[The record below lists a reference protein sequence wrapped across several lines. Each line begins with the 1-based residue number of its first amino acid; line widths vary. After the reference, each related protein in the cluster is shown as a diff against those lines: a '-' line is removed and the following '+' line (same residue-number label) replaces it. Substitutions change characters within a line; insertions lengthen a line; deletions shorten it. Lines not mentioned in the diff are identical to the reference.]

1 MVEAVVVAAAM
12 IIVVAVII
20 AAANPSPFMT
30 TVQPHEEETVE
41 LRVQQVGAH
50 CFVPL
55 RLSFWHYLSFGR
67 DQHPL
72 WARTSPQYRIVVS
85 RIAHMLK
92 ACMIELVPLLCNHA
106 PISSKITHGPTPF
119 LRK

>member
-50 CFVPL
+50 CFYN
-55 RLSFWHYLSFGR
+55 YLIITLIIFGIIC
-67 DQHPL
+67 HSVETSILFGPGPAPSTEL
-72 WARTSPQYRIVVS
+72 W
-85 RIAHMLK
+85 
-92 ACMIELVPLLCNHA
+92 
-106 PISSKITHGPTPF
+106 
-119 LRK
+119 